1 MIKRGNIRKRMDII
15 YSEYNEGSKIRD
27 RLHETARGIRIHEI
41 IMLGVRKIFV
51 DWGKKRLNK

>member
-51 DWGKKRLNK
+51 D